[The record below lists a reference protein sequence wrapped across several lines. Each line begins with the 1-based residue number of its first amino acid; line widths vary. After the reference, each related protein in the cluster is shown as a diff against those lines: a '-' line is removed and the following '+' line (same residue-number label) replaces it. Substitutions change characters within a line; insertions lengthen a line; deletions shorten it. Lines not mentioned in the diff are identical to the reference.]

1 MSSIKICLKYL
12 NYNRQYKNLRAKFYR
27 KWMKITKEPRISLP
41 ASRSTNR
48 YWWQSMKLS
57 SNACS
62 NAKKDVAW
70 KRIEED
76 FNSQCPSGCH
86 RSEKTLKKKYLNLK
100 REVKKRPTDD
110 KRSLYLTGG
119 GPPSKK
125 MLTEFDE
132 KLLNVLHEQQ
142 VSGMQSVYDNNVIAV
157 NINKSVIL
165 KEDILES
172 IVNFENTTEVEI
184 DKGINESDN
193 VTLNVESNQLWSK
206 YDPSNFKTSKNS
218 KLKFEEKPQRSA
230 KKNDWTNIA
239 DMKAKWTE
247 VLYLAEIKIIYAEHK
262 QRMKLLEESNNL
274 SMKLMKE
281 KHDLEMKIL
290 TLDLELKKRSWKNE
304 IK

>member
-1 MSSIKICLKYL
+1 
-12 NYNRQYKNLRAKFYR
+12 
-27 KWMKITKEPRISLP
+27 
-41 ASRSTNR
+41 
-48 YWWQSMKLS
+48 
-57 SNACS
+57 
-62 NAKKDVAW
+62 
-70 KRIEED
+70 
-76 FNSQCPSGCH
+76 
-86 RSEKTLKKKYLNLK
+86 
-100 REVKKRPTDD
+100 
-110 KRSLYLTGG
+110 
-119 GPPSKK
+119 

-247 VLYLAEIKIIYAEHK
+247 VLYLAEIKIIYAEHE